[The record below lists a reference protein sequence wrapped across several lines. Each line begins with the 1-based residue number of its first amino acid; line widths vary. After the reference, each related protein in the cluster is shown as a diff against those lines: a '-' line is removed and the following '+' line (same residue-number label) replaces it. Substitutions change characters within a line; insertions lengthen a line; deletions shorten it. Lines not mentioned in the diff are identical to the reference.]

1 MTQCCFKSI
10 ILSTGCALRPLYCSR
25 SFYNTFAQRQII
37 IVFLVLSYLSYV
49 AALLLCYTFKI
60 HLFKL
65 YSIYYINVNV
75 FACFFMN
82 VFYNTKSNVWHFTRF
97 SRTHSL
103 LFVNKNVSLG
113 FIKLCTHDFSRVSF
127 AAELST
133 TLVYNSVFVKI
144 IYTHFIVLYYI
155 YIYNIYIT
163 HHTHTHYIHTYIHIY
178 IYIYIYTHT
187 YIYIYTH
194 TYIYIYIHTYIYI
207 YIYTHIYIYT
217 YTYIYIYIYIHIWT
231 KWKYSNKNLIIKLKP

>member
-1 MTQCCFKSI
+1 MHTRSGAMCIPCIEWCAWSNTDSQQVVTQCCFKSI

-25 SFYNTFAQRQII
+25 SFYNTFVQRQII

-65 YSIYYINVNV
+65 YSIYLYLYVNV

-133 TLVYNSVFVKI
+133 TLVYNSVFVKDY
-144 IYTHFIVLYYI
+144 IYTFYLCYI
-155 YIYNIYIT
+155 YI
-163 HHTHTHYIHTYIHIY
+163 
-178 IYIYIYTHT
+178 
-187 YIYIYTH
+187 
-194 TYIYIYIHTYIYI
+194 
-207 YIYTHIYIYT
+207 
-217 YTYIYIYIYIHIWT
+217 
-231 KWKYSNKNLIIKLKP
+231 